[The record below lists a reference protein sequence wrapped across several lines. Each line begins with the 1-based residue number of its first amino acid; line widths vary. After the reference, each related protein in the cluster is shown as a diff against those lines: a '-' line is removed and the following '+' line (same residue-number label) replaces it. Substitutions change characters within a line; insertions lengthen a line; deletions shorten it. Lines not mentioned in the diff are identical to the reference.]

1 MSSWLLRLND
11 RVQGEHLTSQSS
23 WTAAWLYVFGL
34 PTCFLCHPM
43 IELMRS
49 CGSADVRIALIK
61 SQNARGASH
70 QPGFMVSCLTIGMVG
85 YHFHCISWL
94 ALFFSTFPPPLWPPF
109 SMTQLKQFC
118 GCHHSW
124 LHWQN
129 YSDPTPTFLQPFT
142 WFRLCQS
149 SKDNVPGY
157 ILSLAYILAAWWAQ
171 LVRMWLILDI
181 VRNRWPESENQDTI
195 NNSLWGRYLWFEW
208 QQLLGGSNSLVPSF
222 CTIPPVPA
230 SHRLQQLALI

>member
-23 WTAAWLYVFGL
+23 WTAAWLYLFGL

-49 CGSADVRIALIK
+49 CGSADVQIALIK

-157 ILSLAYILAAWWAQ
+157 ILSLAYILAAWWAKTCEDVVDFRHSQKQMPWIRKPGYYKQQPLMNISMVWMATASALCLLCQ
-171 LVRMWLILDI
+171 LHIDC
-181 VRNRWPESENQDTI
+181 
-195 NNSLWGRYLWFEW
+195 NN
-208 QQLLGGSNSLVPSF
+208 
-222 CTIPPVPA
+222 
-230 SHRLQQLALI
+230 